1 MRYPRTSPR
10 LLALTAAFAV
20 AGPATA
26 QAPKPGDVQKLNVI
40 SIAMQVGSTE
50 KDTKKV
56 TYTPP
61 PGWYI
66 RSHSVHCTLKQ
77 GQSSYSVNTVPA
89 NWNWSSEEKI
99 NESYRQL
106 LEVAAKA
113 QDAKLQAKLL
123 YEREEALTQFH
134 KASYSHHALVVD
146 ATAQGQG
153 LFMGGGALQLT
164 VTADLVYVGPG
175 AVEKK
180 AALDKNESRIH
191 ADRRGS
197 VQIDFSSDP
206 R

>member
-1 MRYPRTSPR
+1 MRYLLTLPS
-10 LLALTAAFAV
+10 LLALV
-20 AGPATA
+20 AGPAAA
-26 QAPKPGDVQKLNVI
+26 QAPRPGDVQKLNVI

-66 RSHSVHCTLKQ
+66 RSHSVHCTLKH
-77 GQSSYSVNTVPA
+77 GPSSYSVTTVPA

-123 YEREEALTQFH
+123 YEREEALSQFR

-180 AALDKNESRIH
+180 AAPDKNEPRASGESR
-191 ADRRGS
+191 RS
-197 VQIDFSSDP
+197 LKVDFSADP

>member
-1 MRYPRTSPR
+1 MSHFLTFSR
-10 LLALTAAFAV
+10 LLALVTALAAS
-20 AGPATA
+20 PAAA

-40 SIAMQVGSTE
+40 SIALQVGSTE

-113 QDAKLQAKLL
+113 QDVKLQAKLL
-123 YEREEALTQFH
+123 YEREEALTQFR

-164 VTADLVYVGPG
+164 VTAELVYVGPA

-180 AALDKNESRIH
+180 AAPDKNEPRMH

-197 VQIDFSSDP
+197 IHIDFSSDP

>member
-1 MRYPRTSPR
+1 MGHTSESRTTFPR
-10 LLALTAAFAV
+10 LLALTAALA
-20 AGPATA
+20 ATGPAAA
-26 QAPKPGDVQKLNVI
+26 QAPKPGDVQTLNVI
-40 SIAMQVGSTE
+40 SIALQVGSTE

-123 YEREEALTQFH
+123 YEREEALTQFR

-164 VTADLVYVGPG
+164 VTAELVYVGPAG
-175 AVEKK
+175 EKL
-180 AALDKNESRIH
+180 AAAPPKKSEPRPSLKI
-191 ADRRGS
+191 APAGS
-197 VQIDFSSDP
+197 
-206 R
+206 

>member
-1 MRYPRTSPR
+1 VS
-10 LLALTAAFAV
+10 
-20 AGPATA
+20 
-26 QAPKPGDVQKLNVI
+26 
-40 SIAMQVGSTE
+40 STE

-66 RSHSVHCTLKQ
+66 RSHNVHCTLKQ
-77 GQSSYSVNTVPA
+77 GPSSYSVTTVPA

-123 YEREEALTQFH
+123 YEREEALTQFR

-153 LFMGGGALQLT
+153 LFLGGGALQLT
-164 VTADLVYVGPG
+164 VTAELVYVGPA

-180 AALDKNESRIH
+180 AAPDKKEPRMN

-197 VQIDFSSDP
+197 IQIDFSADP

>member
-1 MRYPRTSPR
+1 MSHFLTFSR
-10 LLALTAAFAV
+10 LLALVTALAAS
-20 AGPATA
+20 PAAA

-40 SIAMQVGSTE
+40 SIALQVGSTD

-66 RSHSVHCTLKQ
+66 RSHSVRCTLKQ

-113 QDAKLQAKLL
+113 QDVKLQAKLL
-123 YEREEALTQFH
+123 YEREEALTQFR

-153 LFMGGGALQLT
+153 LFLGGGALQLT
-164 VTADLVYVGPG
+164 VTAELVYVGG
-175 AVEKK
+175 AEATATRNEPQITQKTTDQKK
-180 AALDKNESRIH
+180 N
-191 ADRRGS
+191 
-197 VQIDFSSDP
+197 
-206 R
+206 

>member
-1 MRYPRTSPR
+1 MRHLPTFPR
-10 LLALTAAFAV
+10 LLALVTALAAS
-20 AGPATA
+20 PAAA

-113 QDAKLQAKLL
+113 QDVKLQAKLL
-123 YEREEALTQFH
+123 YEREEALTQFR
-134 KASYSHHALVVD
+134 KASLKR
-146 ATAQGQG
+146 
-153 LFMGGGALQLT
+153 LL
-164 VTADLVYVGPG
+164 
-175 AVEKK
+175 
-180 AALDKNESRIH
+180 I
-191 ADRRGS
+191 
-197 VQIDFSSDP
+197 SSFTSSMWRP
-206 R
+206 